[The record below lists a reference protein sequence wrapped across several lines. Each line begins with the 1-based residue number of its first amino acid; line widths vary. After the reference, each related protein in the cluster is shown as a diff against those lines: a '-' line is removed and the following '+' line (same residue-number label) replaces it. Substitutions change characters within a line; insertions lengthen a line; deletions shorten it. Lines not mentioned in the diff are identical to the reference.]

1 MDQLLQYFIHTLHLE
16 FPFHNISEVAGALQM
31 VIEGNLIN
39 LSPLSPYRKEI
50 LLEVDI
56 D

>member
-1 MDQLLQYFIHTLHLE
+1 MQSILVHTLQLE
-16 FPFHNISEVAGALQM
+16 FPFHNISEVVGALQM

-50 LLEVDI
+50 LLEVDM